1 MSEETKEYRIEG
13 RPSTIFRTVKD
24 KNNPYII
31 IDGRPINNKN
41 LSFKAKGILTYLM
54 SRPDGWEVSVADL
67 FNHSTDGEDAIRSGL
82 AELRAAGHMK
92 YIQTRQ
98 KGRITGMLIEV
109 YEIPDTSPHADFPD
123 VEKPHGEKPDTVN
136 PTQVLKTL
144 SIKDSKNNITEK
156 IVKDADKAVDHILKM
171 EKESKGKSYTKLP
184 EMFIPYGKAFCESTS
199 IDYTKRL
206 SMDWISTFSD
216 WLTAGYT
223 PEMIP
228 QAVKE
233 CVEKGMPANSPRSIE
248 WKMKDIK
255 VRAFVKAQQRVT
267 QEQDQAPSVIPASW
281 QAIYDEGVKV
291 PA

>member
-1 MSEETKEYRIEG
+1 MS
-13 RPSTIFRTVKD
+13 V
-24 KNNPYII
+24 N
-31 IDGRPINNKN
+31 
-41 LSFKAKGILTYLM
+41 LM
-54 SRPDGWEVSVADL
+54 SMVFNCNMPNLATDDGKSVPDTTAKSVLLALADNANDEGEGSYPGVITLCHKTNYSTSTVCNALNALRHNKFTFLVGKSKRDTNNYTISVAEIL
-67 FNHSTDGEDAIRSGL
+67 KFQWPKREDFSHRN
-82 AELRAAGHMK
+82 
-92 YIQTRQ
+92 
-98 KGRITGMLIEV
+98 
-109 YEIPDTSPHADFPD
+109 
-123 VEKPHGEKPDTVN
+123 DTVSATEMN
-136 PTQVLKTL
+136 PSL
-144 SIKDSKNNITEK
+144 SIQNPSIKNK
-156 IVKDADKAVDHILKM
+156 ILKSADQTVDRILKM

-199 IDYTKRL
+199 IEYTKRL

-255 VRAFVKAQQRVT
+255 VRAFVKAQQRANL
-267 QEQDQAPSVIPASW
+267 EQDQTPSVIPASW
-281 QAIYDEGVKV
+281 QAIYDEGAKV